1 MLCEKVGSLSIHEMS
16 PTLVHAVACHNNIK
30 YFYAPMC
37 AVVYVRVLMHVYV
50 HVLMCVCGVCVC
62 VVCVC
67 MCDEKCASV
76 GLYKCPRLL
85 QDRA

>member
-1 MLCEKVGSLSIHEMS
+1 
-16 PTLVHAVACHNNIK
+16 
-30 YFYAPMC
+30 MC

-85 QDRA
+85 QDRAW